1 MSHVANATSFTRH
14 VWYTQIILAL
24 LVCVFL
30 AYTAS
35 EKALDA
41 TNERRLSSFLLADE
55 LRQSSDDLTRMAR
68 LYVVNG
74 DERLQRYYQD
84 ILDIRDGRK
93 PRPEKYES
101 IYWEQVIATGEPP
114 RPDSEQTVA
123 LLTLMRQ
130 AGFTD
135 QEFEALTLANVLSDK
150 LAQTEW
156 NAMRLRQTRGS
167 GAATNHAQALGM
179 LHDAAYL
186 DAKAAIFRPIDHV
199 YTLMT
204 ERTNRAVD
212 QAKRNALVLRVIF
225 IALGLALILMLYR
238 MSRTLRAIM
247 GGSVDEVHAK
257 ITRIG
262 KWDFSR
268 LPQVSNA
275 EPGSVLAHLAETQAK
290 LRRMS
295 DEREQTK
302 IELLHSEKCLKE
314 AQRLA
319 QLGNWEFDLE
329 TRNLLWSDEIYR
341 IFEVD
346 PETFTP
352 SLESFMA
359 AAHPQ
364 DREQIAKAYAHSVSS
379 KTPCEM
385 THRLQMKDGRI
396 KYVLERYENFCDQR
410 GKPLRSVGTVQDIT
424 ASKLDELALK
434 RVNRDLRLL
443 SDCNMALVHAEDEH
457 VLIAEIS
464 RLCVENG
471 GYLMAWVGYAEHDEA
486 CTVLPVA
493 QSGYENGYLDGL
505 TISWADVDHGQ
516 GAVGTAIR
524 TGQPSIIQNVQT
536 DSRMAPWR
544 ASAIQRGYQSS
555 VALPLICDAQ
565 VLGALNLYAS
575 EANAFDPNELRLLM
589 ELASDLAFGIVTLRS
604 RAEHAAAK
612 LKLDFLAHFDP
623 LTHLPNRLLLHD
635 RFEHAVLLAQSEN
648 TTVSLLYLDL
658 DRFRQINDSQGY
670 ATGDQV
676 IVLAV
681 ERLQQCIPTSATISR
696 ISGDEFVVLLTGHY
710 DVAGIAVLANS
721 IRDAFFEPVKIVG
734 NALDISFSIGIGLF
748 PNDGEDFNTLLK
760 NAHTAVESAK
770 KAGRDT
776 YCFFSHNMNAGLAE
790 QIRLTGALTNAV
802 RNHEFRLHYQPQIDI
817 RSGKI
822 IGTEA
827 LVRWQHPDEGLV
839 PPGKFIA
846 LAERSGHIIQIGE
859 WVLNEACRQA
869 RIWLDQYPTPL
880 VVAVNLSSLQLKR
893 GNVLEMVSTALAA
906 SGLPPDRL
914 ELELTESI
922 LLEDVDAT
930 IKTLRGLK
938 SMGVKLSIDDF
949 GTGYSSL
956 SYLKRLAVDKIK
968 IDQSFVRDLLT
979 DADGASIVKAIIQL
993 GHSLQ
998 LTVIAEGV
1006 ELDAQLA
1013 FLSESGCDEVQGYL
1027 YSRPVPAE
1035 QFTQLLDIEL
1045 AKPHVNSTLISNLG

>member
-1 MSHVANATSFTRH
+1 MSHTGNPTSFARH
-14 VWYTQIILAL
+14 VWYTLIMLAL
-24 LVCVFL
+24 LICSFV

-41 TNERRLSSFLLADE
+41 ANERRLNSIFLVDE

-101 IYWEQVIATGEPP
+101 IYWNLVIATGEPP
-114 RPDSEQTVA
+114 WPDSKQTVA

-130 AGFTD
+130 AAFTD

-150 LAQTEW
+150 LMQTER
-156 NAMRLRQTRGS
+156 NAMRLRQTQGPD
-167 GAATNHAQALGM
+167 AATNHAQALGM

-212 QAKRNALVLRVIF
+212 QARRNALVLRVIF
-225 IALGLALILMLYR
+225 IVLGLALILMLYR
-238 MSRTLRAIM
+238 ISRTLRTIM
-247 GGSVDEVHAK
+247 GGSVDEVHAT

-262 KWDFSR
+262 KGDFSR
-268 LPQVSNA
+268 ILRVSNA
-275 EPGSVLAHLAETQAK
+275 KTGSVLAHLAETQAK

-295 DEREQTK
+295 EEREQTK

-314 AQRLA
+314 AQRLT

-352 SLESFMA
+352 SFESFMA
-359 AAHPQ
+359 ATHPQ
-364 DREQIAKAYAHSVSS
+364 DREQVAQAHADSVSS
-379 KTPCEM
+379 MTPCEI
-385 THRLQMKDGRI
+385 THRLQIKDGRI
-396 KYVLERYENFCDQR
+396 KYVRERYEIFCDQS

-457 VLIAEIS
+457 ALIAEIS

-471 GYLMAWVGYAEHDEA
+471 GYLMAWIGYAEHDEA

-493 QSGYENGYLDGL
+493 QSGYENGYLDGI
-505 TISWADVDHGQ
+505 TISWADVYHGQ
-516 GAVGTAIR
+516 GPVGTAVR

-536 DSRMAPWR
+536 DSRVAPWR
-544 ASAIQRGYQSS
+544 AAAIQRGYQSS
-555 VALPLICDAQ
+555 LSLPLICNAQ

-575 EANAFDPNELRLLM
+575 EVNAFDPNELRLLM
-589 ELASDLAFGIVTLRS
+589 EMASDLAFGIVTLRS

-612 LKLDFLAHFDP
+612 EKLDFLAHFDP

-635 RFEHAVLLAQSEN
+635 RFDHAVLLAQSKN

-658 DRFRQINDSQGY
+658 DRFRQINDSLGY

-676 IVLAV
+676 IVMAV
-681 ERLQQCIPTSATISR
+681 ERLQQCIPTSATLSR
-696 ISGDEFVVLLTGHY
+696 ISGDELVVLLTGPY
-710 DVAGIAVLANS
+710 DVAGIAMLANS
-721 IRDAFFEPVKIVG
+721 IRDAFFEPVKIDG
-734 NALDISFSIGIGLF
+734 DALDISFSIGIGLF
-748 PNDGEDFNTLLK
+748 PDDGDDFNTLLK

-770 KAGRDT
+770 EAGRDT
-776 YCFFSHNMNAGLAE
+776 YRFFSHNMNAGLVE
-790 QIRLTGALTNAV
+790 QIRLTGALANAV

-817 RSGKI
+817 HSGKI
-822 IGTEA
+822 IGAEA

-880 VVAVNLSSLQLKR
+880 VVAVNLSSVQFKR

-906 SGLPPDRL
+906 SGLPPDCL

-922 LLEDVDAT
+922 LLQDVDAT
-930 IKTLRGLK
+930 ITTLRGLK

-968 IDQSFVRDLLT
+968 IDQSFVRDMLT
-979 DADGASIVKAIIQL
+979 DTDGASIVKAIIQL

-1035 QFTQLLDIEL
+1035 QFAQLLESEL
-1045 AKPHVNSTLISNLG
+1045 